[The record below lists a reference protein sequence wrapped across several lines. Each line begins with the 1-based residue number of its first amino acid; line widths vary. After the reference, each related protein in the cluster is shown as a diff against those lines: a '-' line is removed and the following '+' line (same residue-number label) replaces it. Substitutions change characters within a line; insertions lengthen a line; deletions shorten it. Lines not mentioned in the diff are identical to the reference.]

1 MCGIAGALDRGSNDD
16 PGEMAWRMVRAMR
29 HRGPDDQDVFVD
41 GSMAL
46 GHDRLSIIDLEGGHQ
61 PMFNEDR
68 SIAVVFNG
76 EIYNFA
82 ELAARLTAQ
91 GHTLRTRSDT
101 EVLVHLY
108 EEHGDALVD
117 HLRGMFAF
125 AIWDRRRRRLLL
137 ARDRFGIK
145 PLVWYDDGKRFLFAS
160 EIKGLLAAS
169 PDLDAEVDP
178 GALQLYFSLGWIPA
192 PRSAWSQV
200 HKLPPGHLLVVD
212 GDAPPRLSRW
222 WDLRDIQIDPRID
235 EKEAL
240 ERLDALVR
248 DAVRVRLV
256 ADVPLGAF
264 LSGGTDSSLVVAA
277 MAAAMDRPVKTF
289 TIGFQEAEYDEA
301 PFAAAV
307 AAHLGTEHTQEILR
321 PDVVRL
327 VDRVVDHLDEP
338 FADSSAIP
346 TWCVSEMTRAHV
358 TVALSGDGGD
368 ELFCGYSRYLRQQAV
383 ELASHVPSWA
393 LGVAGGMLRR
403 LPPGGPV
410 HRARRLVER
419 AAMPFPDRYAS
430 GLLFHPDE
438 AAKARLLSP
447 DLVGNEP
454 ALDVLRAQGLHA
466 GGLRDCRRLDALLY
480 LPDDILTKVDRMS
493 MAVSL
498 EARVPLLDHH
508 LAEFAFS
515 LPDNLLIRGTSTK
528 HLLKKLLLR
537 YLPSGLVYRR
547 KMGFAVPL
555 GLWFR
560 RELRDMVRDELLS
573 PRCLDR
579 GILQRKGVE
588 ELIDAHQ
595 RGDRDLSHQ
604 LWSLLVFEKW
614 MQRRAR

>member
-1 MCGIAGALDRGSNDD
+1 MCGISGALDRAGDD
-16 PGEMAWRMVRAMR
+16 PRDMAWRMVHAMR

-41 GSMAL
+41 GPLAL
-46 GHDRLSIIDLEGGHQ
+46 GHDRLSIIDVAGGHQ
-61 PMFNEDR
+61 PMFNEDG

-76 EIYNFA
+76 EIYNFR
-82 ELAARLTAQ
+82 ELADRLTSA
-91 GHTLRTRSDT
+91 GHTFRTRCDT

-125 AIWDRRRRRLLL
+125 AIWDRPRRRLLL

-145 PLVWYDDGKRFLFAS
+145 PLAWYDDGKRFLFAS
-160 EIKGLLAAS
+160 EIKGLLAA
-169 PDLDAEVDP
+169 PALEAGVDT

-192 PRSAWSQV
+192 PRSAWEGI
-200 HKLPPGHLLVVD
+200 HKLPPGHLLVVE
-212 GDAPPRLSRW
+212 GDAPPRLRRW
-222 WDLRDIQIDPRID
+222 WDLRDVQVDPHLD
-235 EKEAL
+235 EQEAL
-240 ERLDALVR
+240 DRLDSLVR

-256 ADVPLGAF
+256 SDVPLGAF

-289 TIGFQEAEYDEA
+289 TIGFQEAEYDETPYA
-301 PFAAAV
+301 GAV

-321 PDVVRL
+321 PDVVSL
-327 VDRVVDHLDEP
+327 LDKVVYHMDEP

-368 ELFCGYSRYLRQQAV
+368 ELFCGYGRYLRQQV
-383 ELASHVPSWA
+383 IELASHAPPWA
-393 LGVAGGMLRR
+393 LTGAEALLGR
-403 LPPGGPV
+403 LPSRGPV
-410 HRARRLVER
+410 HRARRMVSR
-419 AAMPFPDRYAS
+419 AALPFPDRYAS
-430 GLLFHPDE
+430 GLLFHPDP
-438 AAKARLLSP
+438 AQKARLLSP
-447 DLVGNEP
+447 DMVSDEP
-454 ALDVLRAQGLHA
+454 ALDVLRAQGLHT

-508 LAEFAFS
+508 LATFALS
-515 LPDNLLIRGTSTK
+515 LPERLLIRGTETK
-528 HLLKKLLLR
+528 HLLKRLLLR
-537 YLPSGLVYRR
+537 YLPPGLVYRK

-555 GLWFR
+555 ALWFR
-560 RELRDMVRDELLS
+560 RELRDLVRDELLS

-579 GILQRKGVE
+579 GILRREGVRD
-588 ELIDAHQ
+588 LIDTHQ
-595 RGDRDLSHQ
+595 SGERDLSAQ
-604 LWSLLVFEKW
+604 LWSLLVFERW
-614 MQRRAR
+614 MQRRSRPD